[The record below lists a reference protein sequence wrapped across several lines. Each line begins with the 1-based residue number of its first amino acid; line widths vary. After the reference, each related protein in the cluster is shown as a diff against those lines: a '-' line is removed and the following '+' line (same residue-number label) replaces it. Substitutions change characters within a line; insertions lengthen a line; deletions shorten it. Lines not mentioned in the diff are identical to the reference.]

1 MSQLRIHI
9 LFERGTDQQAFGS
22 AQIRLLRPFTHPAIT
37 DRVQVTSGLEY
48 AGQEVD
54 AVIVDRLWRP
64 DISPVLAQT
73 LVENIRRAGTRLIY
87 ALDDNFLDMASE
99 KKDWQPSKDQLWVV
113 NFFLRQSDGVLV
125 TTPELAER
133 LAEFNS
139 RIIVVPHALDER
151 LLVSSDN
158 TSENLAQK
166 IMRALRPARGRIA
179 IGYMGTFTHD
189 DDLLMILP
197 ALREVWQ
204 RHAREIEFQFVG
216 VVKRGE
222 TFQGLKGLP
231 IRMICPQ
238 AGKTDYLSFMPW
250 FSSRVRWDIAISPL
264 QDTPFNR
271 CKSDIKFLDY
281 CAIGAAGVFSRVSAY
296 ASTVRHLE
304 TGWLVENKP
313 EAWIEALEQLISDA
327 SLRKQLAHNAKQ
339 YLYSA
344 RILAHC
350 AAKWVNA
357 LEELTRRV

>member
-1 MSQLRIHI
+1 
-9 LFERGTDQQAFGS
+9 
-22 AQIRLLRPFTHPAIT
+22 
-37 DRVQVTSGLEY
+37 LEY
-48 AGQEVD
+48 AGQAVD

-113 NFFLRQSDGVLV
+113 DFFLRQADGVLV

-151 LLVSSDN
+151 LLAGGDKSSE
-158 TSENLAQK
+158 SLAQK
-166 IMRALRPARGRIA
+166 LVRALRPARGRIV

-197 ALREVWQ
+197 ALQTVWQ
-204 RHAREIEFQFVG
+204 RHAREIEFQFAG
-216 VVKRGE
+216 VVGHGE
-222 TFQGLKGLP
+222 TFQTMKGLP
-231 IRMICPQ
+231 VRMVHPK
-238 AGKTDYLSFMPW
+238 AGKTEYLSFMPW

-264 QDTPFNR
+264 KDTQFNR

-281 CAIGAAGVFSRVSAY
+281 CAIGAAGVFSRVPAY

-304 TGWLVENKP
+304 TGWLAENNP
-313 EAWIEALEQLISDA
+313 EAWIEALEQLISDVA
-327 SLRKQLAHNAKQ
+327 FRGKLTSNAMTYLHSERVLA
-339 YLYSA
+339 
-344 RILAHC
+344 RCAH
-350 AAKWVNA
+350 KWLEA
-357 LEELTRRV
+357 LEKCS